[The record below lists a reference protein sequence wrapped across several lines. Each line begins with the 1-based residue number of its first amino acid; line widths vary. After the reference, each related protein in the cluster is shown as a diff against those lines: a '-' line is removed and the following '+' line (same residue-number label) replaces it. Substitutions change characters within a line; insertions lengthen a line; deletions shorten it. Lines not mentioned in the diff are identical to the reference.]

1 MLSTIY
7 DLHNQQQSS
16 LHTKLSPT
24 QYHQILKIRPQQ
36 IHYHKST
43 PILNPRSMHLRKTI
57 LVLLVRKNIV
67 QQSHLVRYLSRL
79 TQVVL
84 DLYRH
89 VLRVTTLTLVFLSI
103 HATIHLPETPLTD
116 QLRQHVFVI
125 QQQIACITQLLP
137 VVNDP
142 FALFL

>member
-1 MLSTIY
+1 
-7 DLHNQQQSS
+7 
-16 LHTKLSPT
+16 
-24 QYHQILKIRPQQ
+24 
-36 IHYHKST
+36 
-43 PILNPRSMHLRKTI
+43 MHLRKTI
-57 LVLLVRKNIV
+57 LVFLVRKNIV
-67 QQSHLVRYLSRL
+67 QQSHLVRYLSSL

-84 DLYRH
+84 DLYSH

-103 HATIHLPETPLTD
+103 YATIHLPETPLTD